1 MTEPSDS
8 NVPSRTRKR
17 FPGISTRAWEHPA
30 DRSALVALR
39 KLSGFDEIL
48 KKLGG
53 MVSERAVR
61 LMFLASAVR
70 ASERQFSHLHEMVR
84 DAAYTLDLEKVPPL
98 YVTQDP
104 VPNAMCIGMD
114 SPVIVVTTSLVELL
128 DEEEMR
134 SVIGHEVAH
143 AMSGHALYRTMLL
156 ILTNIAAKI
165 AWVPLGNIAI
175 LAVITALKEWFR
187 KAEISCD
194 RAGLLVGQ
202 DPQASMR
209 ALMKLAGGHHLH
221 EMNTDAMLEQAEE
234 YDRAGD
240 LRDSVIKLL
249 QVLPQTHPFVAVRVR
264 QIKQWSEGEEYS
276 SIMAGAYPRRDSDSD
291 ASVTDQVKAAAD
303 SYAQSFKETKDPLMG
318 LIRDVAGGAGDLGG
332 KLRDVFSGNRAGSG
346 AAEDAAGS
354 AGSAGAAGSAGEGPQ
369 DAAPGSTA
377 G

>member
-1 MTEPSDS
+1 MTQASESS
-8 NVPSRTRKR
+8 VPSRNRKR

-61 LMFLASAVR
+61 LMFLASSVR
-70 ASERQFSHLHEMVR
+70 ASERQFSYLHDMVR
-84 DAAYTLDLEKVPPL
+84 DAAYILDLEKVPPL

-134 SVIGHEVAH
+134 AVIGHEVAH

-156 ILTNIAAKI
+156 ILTNIATKI

-175 LAVITALKEWFR
+175 MALITALKEWFR

-209 ALMKLAGGHHLH
+209 GLMKLAGGHHLH

-276 SIMAGAYPRRDSDSD
+276 SIMAGAYPRRDQDRD

-318 LIRDVAGGAGDLGG
+318 LIKDVAGGAGDLGG
-332 KLRDVFSGNRAGSG
+332 KLRDVFTGNRGQAADGAGP
-346 AAEDAAGS
+346 EDAAP
-354 AGSAGAAGSAGEGPQ
+354 AAG
-369 DAAPGSTA
+369 
-377 G
+377 

>member
-1 MTEPSDS
+1 MTQASESS
-8 NVPSRTRKR
+8 VPSRNRKR

-53 MVSERAVR
+53 MVSERSVR
-61 LMFLASAVR
+61 LLFLASAVR
-70 ASERQFSHLHEMVR
+70 ASERQFAGLHDMVR
-84 DAAYTLDLEKVPPL
+84 DAAYILDLDKVPTL

-104 VPNAMCIGMD
+104 LPNAMCIGMD
-114 SPVIVVTTSLVELL
+114 TPVIVVTTSLVDLL

-134 SVIGHEVAH
+134 AVIGHEVAH

-156 ILTNIAAKI
+156 ILTNIAGKI

-175 LAVITALKEWFR
+175 MAIITALKEWFR

-209 ALMKLAGGHHLH
+209 GLMKLAGGHHLH

-240 LRDSVIKLL
+240 LRDGVIKLL

-276 SIMAGAYPRRDSDSD
+276 SIMAGAYPRRDQDRD

-303 SYAQSFKETKDPLMG
+303 SYASSFKETKDPLMG
-318 LIRDVAGGAGDLGG
+318 LIKDVAGGAGDLGG
-332 KLRDVFSGNRAGSG
+332 KLRDVFTGNRGQAPADGAGSAPG
-346 AAEDAAGS
+346 PEDAAP
-354 AGSAGAAGSAGEGPQ
+354 AAG
-369 DAAPGSTA
+369 
-377 G
+377 